1 LINRLRQWWGLH
13 WAEALWAGF
22 VAANTIGI
30 LTFGEWATVPFHF
43 IWIGLSLMYGWRV
56 WSVGATGWA
65 LASVIVLT
73 GGAMTEE
80 VHLGQQA
87 PDELTEIPLMS
98 VVFCVMVWYVRRAVS
113 ARELFRRVSEHN
125 MALLRQQRLLV
136 QDASHVLRTPLT
148 IALGHAELFRRT
160 TSDTERAAD
169 LDVVI
174 DELKHLKHISDRLL
188 ALAALD
194 QPDFLRPVRSRVD
207 DLVIQVWS
215 RWSTTHAE
223 VVLGSLVALE
233 VPHDDLQVRE
243 ALDELIT
250 NAVRHCPP
258 GTPVTVA
265 MSVVNGGV
273 RIAVADRGPGIPED
287 DRARIFDRFAQAEG
301 SSSRRG
307 VGLGLAFVRAIADA
321 HGGTVS
327 MSHTAGGGSTFSLW
341 LPGRV
346 VRPTAATDAAPM
358 PEEPPAAA
366 VAAAPAQ

>member
-1 LINRLRQWWGLH
+1 
-13 WAEALWAGF
+13 
-22 VAANTIGI
+22 
-30 LTFGEWATVPFHF
+30 
-43 IWIGLSLMYGWRV
+43 
-56 WSVGATGWA
+56 
-65 LASVIVLT
+65 
-73 GGAMTEE
+73 
-80 VHLGQQA
+80 
-87 PDELTEIPLMS
+87 
-98 VVFCVMVWYVRRAVS
+98 
-113 ARELFRRVSEHN
+113 
-125 MALLRQQRLLV
+125 
-136 QDASHVLRTPLT
+136 
-148 IALGHAELFRRT
+148 
-160 TSDTERAAD
+160 
-169 LDVVI
+169 
-174 DELKHLKHISDRLL
+174 
-188 ALAALD
+188 
-194 QPDFLRPVRSRVD
+194 
-207 DLVIQVWS
+207 
-215 RWSTTHAE
+215 
-223 VVLGSLVALE
+223 VALE

-341 LPGRV
+341 LPGRMV
-346 VRPTAATDAAPM
+346 WPTAATDAAPI
-358 PEEPPAAA
+358 PGEPPTAA